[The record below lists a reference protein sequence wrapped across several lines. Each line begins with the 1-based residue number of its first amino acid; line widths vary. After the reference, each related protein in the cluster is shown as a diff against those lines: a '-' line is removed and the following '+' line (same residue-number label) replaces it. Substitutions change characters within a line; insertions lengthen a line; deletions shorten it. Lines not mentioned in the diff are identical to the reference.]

1 MISKQDIAD
10 ILKNE
15 SFKEVMDNIIQD
27 HLNVITYSN
36 DDEVEIRERAYQ
48 RIKTTKELLAHL
60 QSIVDSSK
68 IKMLVGKFREIS
80 LLGC

>member
-15 SFKEVMDNIIQD
+15 SFNEVIDSIIEE
-27 HLNVITYSN
+27 HLNVITYYN

-68 IKMLVGKFREIS
+68 IEDARWKI
-80 LLGC
+80 

>member
-1 MISKQDIAD
+1 
-10 ILKNE
+10 
-15 SFKEVMDNIIQD
+15 MDNIIQD

-36 DDEVEIRERAYQ
+36 DDEVDLRERAYQ

-68 IKMLVGKFREIS
+68 IEDARWKI
-80 LLGC
+80 

>member
-1 MISKQDIAD
+1 MIRKQEIAD

-15 SFKEVMDNIIQD
+15 SFQEVIDTIIQD

-36 DDEVEIRERAYQ
+36 DDEVDVRERAYQ

-60 QSIVDSSK
+60 QSIVDSNK
-68 IKMLVGKFREIS
+68 IEDARWKI
-80 LLGC
+80 

>member
-1 MISKQDIAD
+1 MISKQAIAE
-10 ILKNE
+10 ILNDE

-27 HLNVITYSN
+27 HLNVITYPN
-36 DDEVEIRERAYQ
+36 DDEVELRERAYQ

-68 IKMLVGKFREIS
+68 IEDARWKI
-80 LLGC
+80 

>member
-1 MISKQDIAD
+1 MISKQAIAE
-10 ILKNE
+10 ILNDE

-36 DDEVEIRERAYQ
+36 DDEVELRERAYQ

-68 IKMLVGKFREIS
+68 IEDARWKI
-80 LLGC
+80 

>member
-1 MISKQDIAD
+1 MISKQAIAE
-10 ILKNE
+10 ILKDE
-15 SFKEVMDNIIQD
+15 SFNEVIDTIIQD

-36 DDEVEIRERAYQ
+36 DDEVDIRERAYQ

-68 IKMLVGKFREIS
+68 IEDARWKI
-80 LLGC
+80 

>member
-1 MISKQDIAD
+1 MISKQAIAD

-15 SFKEVMDNIIQD
+15 SFQEVIDTIIQD

-36 DDEVEIRERAYQ
+36 DDEVEVRERAYQ

-68 IKMLVGKFREIS
+68 IEDARWKI
-80 LLGC
+80 

>member
-15 SFKEVMDNIIQD
+15 SFNEIID
-27 HLNVITYSN
+27 SIIEEHLNVITYSN

-68 IKMLVGKFREIS
+68 IEDARWKI
-80 LLGC
+80 

>member
-36 DDEVEIRERAYQ
+36 DDEVEIREIAYQ

-68 IKMLVGKFREIS
+68 IEDARWKI
-80 LLGC
+80 

>member
-1 MISKQDIAD
+1 MISKQAIAE
-10 ILKNE
+10 ILNDE

-68 IKMLVGKFREIS
+68 IEDARWKI
-80 LLGC
+80 

>member
-10 ILKNE
+10 IIKNE
-15 SFKEVMDNIIQD
+15 SFNEVIDSIIQE

-68 IKMLVGKFREIS
+68 IEDARWKI
-80 LLGC
+80 

>member
-15 SFKEVMDNIIQD
+15 SFNEVIDSIIEE

-36 DDEVEIRERAYQ
+36 DNEVEIRERAYQ

-68 IKMLVGKFREIS
+68 IEDARWKI
-80 LLGC
+80 

>member
-15 SFKEVMDNIIQD
+15 SFNEVIDSIIQE

-36 DDEVEIRERAYQ
+36 DDETDIRERAYQ

-68 IKMLVGKFREIS
+68 IEDARWKI
-80 LLGC
+80 

>member
-15 SFKEVMDNIIQD
+15 SFNEVIDSIIEE

-48 RIKTTKELLAHL
+48 RIKTTKELLLAHL

-68 IKMLVGKFREIS
+68 IEDARWKI
-80 LLGC
+80 

>member
-1 MISKQDIAD
+1 MISKQAIAD
-10 ILKNE
+10 ILKDE

-27 HLNVITYSN
+27 HLNVIIYSN
-36 DDEVEIRERAYQ
+36 DDEVDLRERAYQ

-68 IKMLVGKFREIS
+68 IEDARWKI
-80 LLGC
+80 

>member
-15 SFKEVMDNIIQD
+15 SFNEVIDSIIEE

-68 IKMLVGKFREIS
+68 IEDARWKI
-80 LLGC
+80 

>member
-1 MISKQDIAD
+1 MISKQAIAE
-10 ILKNE
+10 ILNDE
-15 SFKEVMDNIIQD
+15 SFKEVMDKIIQD

-36 DDEVEIRERAYQ
+36 DDEVELRERAYQ

-68 IKMLVGKFREIS
+68 IEDARWKI
-80 LLGC
+80 